1 MSLDAPTALW
11 ARGGEGWREARQ
23 VPAAPWETP
32 HPQEERQCQVGG
44 LGSQMVGLE
53 EELCVWVLIFK
64 TYYCNS
70 SQ

>member
-53 EELCVWVLIFK
+53 VELCV
-64 TYYCNS
+64 
-70 SQ
+70 